1 MALLYRCVHIWV
13 SALERVKTF
22 LNMET
27 VLSSG
32 YCLYPE
38 DNKPNVY
45 ILLFIECQIW
55 FEDFYTY
62 SVVKICI

>member
-1 MALLYRCVHIWV
+1 
-13 SALERVKTF
+13 
-22 LNMET
+22 MET